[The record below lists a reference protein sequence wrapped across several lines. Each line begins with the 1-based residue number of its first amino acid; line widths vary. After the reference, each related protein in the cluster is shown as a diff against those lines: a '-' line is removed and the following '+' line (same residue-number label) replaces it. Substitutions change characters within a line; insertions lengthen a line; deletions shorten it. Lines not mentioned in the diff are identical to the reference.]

1 MYPKCIQN
9 IPMNRNDIE
18 NKLKPFTE
26 SISSGLFSTMS
37 AIRLHLPL
45 LIEIR
50 KLGVPVQVILNISGC
65 PYSQRTFINKL
76 SQLRKEMQNNTS
88 SDSSTL
94 NQNHSIK
101 TSTQQNKEPVQEVVS
116 NITKKEPLKNSEVDI
131 DAWRDAFAKNIYG
144 KIPDHLINT
153 LALGLAEIN
162 VTLDNWH
169 LFAKKHSI
177 FNVKKLL
184 YIYSNRRMYKFK
196 EE

>member
-1 MYPKCIQN
+1 
-9 IPMNRNDIE
+9 MNRNDIE

-50 KLGVPVQVILNISGC
+50 ELGIPVQVILNISGC
-65 PYSQRTFINKL
+65 SYSQRTFINKF
-76 SQLRKEMQNNTS
+76 SQLRKEMRNNTS
-88 SDSSTL
+88 NDSSTL

-101 TSTQQNKEPVQEVVS
+101 TSTQQNKEPVQEVV
-116 NITKKEPLKNSEVDI
+116 TKNGHQNNSEIDI
-131 DAWRDAFAKNIYG
+131 NAWRETFARNIHE
-144 KIPDHLINT
+144 KIPDNLIEK
-153 LALGLAEIN
+153 LARGFEEIN
-162 VTLDNWH
+162 VNLDNWH

-177 FNVKKLL
+177 FNTKKLL
-184 YIYSNRRMYKFK
+184 YIFSSRRMYSFN